1 MKTKDKV
8 QEEALDA
15 ITKVR
20 RGTVAMS
27 VGTGKTLVGLKH
39 MALHF
44 TEESQFLV
52 VAPKKSIFQSWM
64 DDAKKFDLEYL
75 LSHITFTTYLSL
87 PKQDLTYN
95 VVYLDE
101 AHSLLESHAP
111 WLSFY
116 KGILIG
122 LTGTPPKFTHTKRG
136 RIFNQYIP
144 VVYTYLT
151 DEAVEDNILN
161 DYKIIVHMMPLST
174 HRNLWAGKEPKK
186 WLTSEQDNYNYWTK
200 KVSSAQTMKEKQIVS
215 IQRMKALMGFPTK
228 EQYAKRLLDTMND
241 KTIVFANT
249 QEQAEKFGV
258 LTYHSNN
265 PNSEENLEKFKR
277 GDVLDLACVLQ
288 LNEGI
293 NIPYLRS
300 GIILHAYGNERKS
313 SQRIGRLLRL
323 NPKDKSTIHI
333 LCYKDSVDETWVRNA
348 LEDYDKSKIEW
359 TTEYF

>member
-87 PKQDLTYN
+87 PKQDLTYD

-200 KVSSAQTMKEKQIVS
+200 RVSSAQTMKEKQIVS

-228 EQYAKRLLDTMND
+228 EQYAKRLLNTMND

-265 PNSEENLEKFKR
+265 PDSEENLEKFKK
-277 GDVLDLACVLQ
+277 GEVLDLACVLQ

>member
-1 MKTKDKV
+1 M
-8 QEEALDA
+8 
-15 ITKVR
+15 
-20 RGTVAMS
+20 
-27 VGTGKTLVGLKH
+27 
-39 MALHF
+39 
-44 TEESQFLV
+44 
-52 VAPKKSIFQSWM
+52 
-64 DDAKKFDLEYL
+64 
-75 LSHITFTTYLSL
+75 
-87 PKQDLTYN
+87 
-95 VVYLDE
+95 
-101 AHSLLESHAP
+101 
-111 WLSFY
+111 
-116 KGILIG
+116 
-122 LTGTPPKFTHTKRG
+122 
-136 RIFNQYIP
+136 
-144 VVYTYLT
+144 T

-200 KVSSAQTMKEKQIVS
+200 RVSSAQAMKEKQIVS

-228 EQYAKRLLDTMND
+228 ERYAKRLLDTMND

-249 QEQAEKFGV
+249 QEQAEKFGI

-265 PNSEENLEKFKR
+265 PDSEENLEKFKK

>member
-1 MKTKDKV
+1 
-8 QEEALDA
+8 
-15 ITKVR
+15 
-20 RGTVAMS
+20 
-27 VGTGKTLVGLKH
+27 
-39 MALHF
+39 
-44 TEESQFLV
+44 
-52 VAPKKSIFQSWM
+52 
-64 DDAKKFDLEYL
+64 
-75 LSHITFTTYLSL
+75 
-87 PKQDLTYN
+87 
-95 VVYLDE
+95 
-101 AHSLLESHAP
+101 
-111 WLSFY
+111 
-116 KGILIG
+116 
-122 LTGTPPKFTHTKRG
+122 
-136 RIFNQYIP
+136 
-144 VVYTYLT
+144 VYTYLT

-174 HRNLWAGKEPKK
+174 HRNLWAGKEPKR

-200 KVSSAQTMKEKQIVS
+200 RVSSAQTMKEKQIVS

-228 EQYAKRLLDTMND
+228 EQYAKRLLNTMND

-265 PNSEENLEKFKR
+265 PDSEENLEKFKK
-277 GDVLDLACVLQ
+277 GEVLDLACVLQ

>member
-174 HRNLWAGKEPKK
+174 HRNLWAGKEPKR

-200 KVSSAQTMKEKQIVS
+200 RVSSAQTMKEKQIVS

-228 EQYAKRLLDTMND
+228 EQYAKRLLNTMND

-265 PNSEENLEKFKR
+265 PDSEENLEKFKK
-277 GDVLDLACVLQ
+277 GEVLDLACVLQ

>member
-1 MKTKDKV
+1 MKSKEII
-8 QEEALDA
+8 QQEALDVLSN
-15 ITKVR
+15 KK
-20 RGTVAMS
+20 RGTISMS

-87 PKQDLTYN
+87 PKQDLTYD

-122 LTGTPPKFTHTKRG
+122 LTGTPPKYTHTRRG
-136 RIFNQYIP
+136 KLFNQYIP

-174 HRNLWAGKEPKK
+174 NRNLWAGKEPKK

-200 KVSSAQTMKEKQIVS
+200 RVSSAQTMKEKQIVS

-228 EQYAKRLLDTMND
+228 ERYAKRLLDTMND

-249 QEQAEKFGV
+249 QEQAEKFGI

-265 PNSEENLEKFKR
+265 PDSEENLEKFKK

>member
-52 VAPKKSIFQSWM
+52 VAPKKSIFQSWI
-64 DDAKKFDLEYL
+64 DDAKKFDMEYL

-200 KVSSAQTMKEKQIVS
+200 RVSSAQTMKEKQIVS

-228 EQYAKRLLDTMND
+228 ERYAKRLLDTMND

-265 PNSEENLEKFKR
+265 PDSEENLEKFKK
-277 GDVLDLACVLQ
+277 GEVLDLACVLQ

>member
-87 PKQDLTYN
+87 PKQDLTYD

-122 LTGTPPKFTHTKRG
+122 LTGTPPKYTHTRRG
-136 RIFNQYIP
+136 KLFNQYIP

-200 KVSSAQTMKEKQIVS
+200 RVSSAQTMKEKQIVS

-228 EQYAKRLLDTMND
+228 ERYAKRLLDTMND

-249 QEQAEKFGV
+249 QEQAEKFGI

-265 PNSEENLEKFKR
+265 PDSEENLEKFKK
-277 GDVLDLACVLQ
+277 GEVLDLACVLQ

>member
-87 PKQDLTYN
+87 PKQDLTYD

-122 LTGTPPKFTHTKRG
+122 LTGTPPKYTHTRRG
-136 RIFNQYIP
+136 KLFNQYIP

-174 HRNLWAGKEPKK
+174 HRNLWAGKEPKR

-200 KVSSAQTMKEKQIVS
+200 RVSSAQTMKEKQIVS
-215 IQRMKALMGFPTK
+215 IQRMKALMSFPTK
-228 EQYAKRLLDTMND
+228 EQYAKRLLNTMND

-249 QEQAEKFGV
+249 QEQAEKFGI

-265 PNSEENLEKFKR
+265 PDSEENLDKFKR
-277 GDVLDLACVLQ
+277 GDILDLACVLQ
-288 LNEGI
+288 LNEGV

-300 GIILHAYGNERKS
+300 GIIMHAFGNERKA

>member
-87 PKQDLTYN
+87 PKQDLTYD

-122 LTGTPPKFTHTKRG
+122 LTGTPPKYTHTRRG
-136 RIFNQYIP
+136 KLFNQYIP

-200 KVSSAQTMKEKQIVS
+200 RVSSAQTMKEKQIVS

-228 EQYAKRLLDTMND
+228 ERYAKRLLDTMND

-249 QEQAEKFGV
+249 QEQAEKFGI

-265 PNSEENLEKFKR
+265 PDSEENLEKFKK